1 MSAGERGRSPNKG
14 SRGEQVEGKRA
25 VMELLRAERRAVQAV
40 YLARADDRDAALD
53 EIATRAGHRLHLVAP
68 GRVAELARSDAHQGV
83 VARAA
88 SLPFADL
95 DELLDAPA
103 AFLVALD
110 GVTDP
115 RNFGAVLRSAETAG
129 ATGVVLPRHRTARI
143 TPAVTKAAAG
153 AIEYVPIAEVAGIP
167 AALERAARRSVWTIG
182 LDERGEQSIDDVA
195 LTDQPVVLVF
205 GAEGRG
211 LARLTRDR
219 CDVLARIP
227 MYGRL
232 ASLNV
237 SAAAAVACH
246 AVARRRR
253 V

>member
-1 MSAGERGRSPNKG
+1 MSRSDQG
-14 SRGEQVEGKRA
+14 DRGEQVEGRRA
-25 VMELLRAERRAVQAV
+25 VLELLRAGKRAVRSV
-40 YLARADDRDAALD
+40 HVTREDTRDPVLA
-53 EIATRAGHRLHLVAP
+53 EIIERAGDRVRTVPPERLHAM
-68 GRVAELARSDAHQGV
+68 ARSDAPQGV

-88 SLPFADL
+88 AVREADV
-95 DELLDAPA
+95 DALLDDPV

-115 RNFGAVLRSAETAG
+115 RNLGAVLRGAETAG
-129 ATGVVLPRHRTARI
+129 ATGVIVPRHRSARL

-153 AIEYVPIAEVAGIP
+153 ALEYVPIATVAGVP
-167 AALERAARRSVWTIG
+167 ALLELAKRKNVWSVG
-182 LDERGEQSIDDVA
+182 LDERGEQTVYD
-195 LTDQPVVLVF
+195 LTVVDGPVVLVL

-227 MYGRL
+227 MYGHV

-246 AVARRRR
+246 AVARTRAE
-253 V
+253 